1 MMADSDRDADPNWIV
16 QRDADG
22 NVEFEIDL
30 DLCNTV
36 ADDMLSDM
44 WELEGELE
52 NFDFVAAVF
61 SLFVNSVHILLDHG
75 WNTQDL
81 LKAVQEH
88 ADSHVSDQEVIH

>member
-1 MMADSDRDADPNWIV
+1 MDDTDRDSDPNWIV

-44 WELEGELE
+44 ASLDGELD

-61 SLFVNSVHILLDHG
+61 SLFVNSIHILLDHG
-75 WNTQDL
+75 WTPQNL
-81 LKAVQEH
+81 L
-88 ADSHVSDQEVIH
+88 QEVTDHSDGHMNEHDVLH